1 MKYPKLVII
10 IKRKKR
16 NSLKFF
22 FLKNTKLSLIYC
34 QLLFNLYVNYVFYGL
49 SKENLKSLIGFS
61 LLYTSG
67 LLLSSSKYILQECK
81 QN

>member
-22 FLKNTKLSLIYC
+22 FP
-34 QLLFNLYVNYVFYGL
+34 
-49 SKENLKSLIGFS
+49 E
-61 LLYTSG
+61 
-67 LLLSSSKYILQECK
+67 KYKIITNILPTL
-81 QN
+81 N